1 MIDDFNT
8 LMTKHLEFR
17 TCISIEKLLKKN
29 LPGFPR
35 NISWVVVG
43 FLSTF
48 QKNKNITNID
58 QANCASCRFYL
69 KRKFCKYVLVI
80 FFKIT
85 IWSS

>member
-48 QKNKNITNID
+48 QKK
-58 QANCASCRFYL
+58 QKHY
-69 KRKFCKYVLVI
+69 KYWPGQLCLL
-80 FFKIT
+80 
-85 IWSS
+85 

>member
-35 NISWVVVG
+35 NIS
-43 FLSTF
+43 
-48 QKNKNITNID
+48 
-58 QANCASCRFYL
+58 
-69 KRKFCKYVLVI
+69 
-80 FFKIT
+80 
-85 IWSS
+85 